1 MRVLVALLVAA
12 LVAPGPFGAPT
23 GEHEGDKKA
32 AYLAAKRAPPPA
44 RRACCPKDMS
54 DGTCLIDPTC
64 RDSPRAGAEA
74 EAVLFARHLHTLEV
88 MPLRGPHPE
97 GALARFFRCR
107 FTDELAS
114 HPAELI
120 AGVVAAADHFGAR
133 EVHVVSGF
141 RHPKFNLMLT
151 KKGREVARDSQHA
164 RSQAI
169 DFSLVGVKAD
179 KLYKYALK
187 RWKGGVGY
195 YPVSQF
201 VHLDTGKRRT
211 WKGH

>member
-1 MRVLVALLVAA
+1 MLVALLSA
-12 LVAPGPFGAPT
+12 LLASASAGVSAPVGPAP
-23 GEHEGDKKA
+23 DKKA
-32 AYLAAKRAPPPA
+32 AYLAAKRAPSP
-44 RRACCPKDMS
+44 RQCCSKDMS
-54 DGTCLIDPTC
+54 DETCLIDPAC
-64 RDSPRAGAEA
+64 REPPRPGYQAEP
-74 EAVLFARHLHTLEV
+74 VLYARHLHTLEV
-88 MPLRGPHPE
+88 MPLRGPHPAT
-97 GALARFFRCR
+97 ALRRFFRCR
-107 FTDELAS
+107 FTDELAD
-114 HPAELI
+114 HPSELI
-120 AGVVAAADHFGAR
+120 AGVIAAADHFKAGQ
-133 EVHVVSGF
+133 VHIISGF

-169 DFSLVGVKAD
+169 DFALPGVDAAA
-179 KLYKYALK
+179 LYKYALK

>member
-1 MRVLVALLVAA
+1 MLVVLLVAA
-12 LVAPGPFGAPT
+12 LVRPEPAVAA
-23 GEHEGDKKA
+23 GEHVDDKKA
-32 AYLAAKRAPPPA
+32 GYLAGKRAPPPA
-44 RRACCPKDMS
+44 RRECCPEDMS
-54 DGTCLIDPTC
+54 EDTCLIDPVC
-64 RDSPRAGAEA
+64 RPPARAGDQAET
-74 EAVLFARHLHTLEV
+74 VLFARHLHTLEV
-88 MPLRGPHPE
+88 MPLRGPHPP

-114 HPAELI
+114 HPSELI
-120 AGVVAAADHFGAR
+120 AGVIAAADHFGAGQI
-133 EVHVVSGF
+133 HIISGF

-169 DFSLVGVKAD
+169 DFSLVGVSAE

>member
-1 MRVLVALLVAA
+1 MLVALLAA
-12 LVAPGPFGAPT
+12 LLASPTPAPADA
-23 GEHEGDKKA
+23 HVDDKKA
-32 AYLAAKRAPPPA
+32 RYLAAKREPPPP
-44 RRACCPKDMS
+44 RRACCRDGMS
-54 DGTCLIDPTC
+54 EETCLIDPVC
-64 RDSPRAGAEA
+64 RDPARAGDQARP
-74 EAVLFARHLHTLEV
+74 VLFARHLHTLEV
-88 MPLRGPHPE
+88 MPLRGPHPP
-97 GALARFFRCR
+97 GALSRFFRCR
-107 FTDELAS
+107 FTDELAD

-120 AGVVAAADHFGAR
+120 AGVIAAADHFGAG
-133 EVHVVSGF
+133 EIHVISGF

-169 DFSLVGVKAD
+169 DFSLPGVAAS

-187 RWKGGVGY
+187 QWKGGVGY

-201 VHLDTGKRRT
+201 VHLDTGQRRT